1 MNRVLNFSAGP
12 SMLPLEVLE
21 EAQRDLV
28 DYKGCGSS
36 VMEMSHRSKYF
47 APIIADAE
55 ASLRRIMN
63 ISDDYHVLFLQG
75 GASLQFSMIPMNL
88 AKRGEKAAYVVT
100 GQFAGKA
107 LDEGA
112 RWCDAVCLANG
123 KENGFTAIPRIN
135 AADVPQ
141 DARFLHI
148 TVNNTIYGTMWSE
161 LPETGSVPLVGDLSS
176 VALGREYDINRF
188 GLAYMGAQKNMGIA
202 GLTVVIIRKELVT
215 GELDEVVPSMLR
227 YDLMAKNGSM
237 YNTPPAFAI
246 YMAGLMFNWV
256 EAQGG
261 VAEMERRNKEKAALL
276 YSVLDESSMFAPRA
290 EKDSRSITN
299 VTFTLPT
306 PELTAD
312 FVRMAEGR
320 GMINVKGH
328 RLTGG
333 CRASIYNGKYET
345 ESSGGITYDTIRD
358 YAEQGVD
365 FISVGALTHSVKGL
379 DMSFKACE

>member
-161 LPETGSVPLVGDLSS
+161 LPETGSVPLVG
-176 VALGREYDINRF
+176 
-188 GLAYMGAQKNMGIA
+188 LAYMGAQKNMGIA
-202 GLTVVIIRKELVT
+202 GLTVVIVRKELVT
-215 GELDEVVPSMLR
+215 GELDEGVPSMLS

-261 VAEMERRNKEKAALL
+261 VVEMERRNKEKAALL
-276 YSVLDESSMFAPRA
+276 YSVLDESKLFAPRA

-333 CRASIYNGKYET
+333 CRASIYNGMPMTGVET
-345 ESSGGITYDTIRD
+345 LAECMRD
-358 YAEQGVD
+358 FER
-365 FISVGALTHSVKGL
+365 GL
-379 DMSFKACE
+379 RE

>member
-1 MNRVLNFSAGP
+1 MNRVYNFSAGP
-12 SMLPLEVLE
+12 SMLPESVLLRAAAE
-21 EAQRDLV
+21 ML
-28 DYKGCGSS
+28 DYEGSGQS
-36 VMEMSHRSKYF
+36 VMEMSHRSKVYD
-47 APIIADAE
+47 AIIKGAE
-55 ASLRRIMN
+55 SLLREVMEIPDN
-63 ISDDYHVLFLQG
+63 YKVLFLQG

-112 RWCDAVCLANG
+112 LWCDAVCLANG

-215 GELDEVVPSMLR
+215 SELDEVVPSMLR

-246 YMAGLMFNWV
+246 YMAGLMSNWV
-256 EAQGG
+256 EAPGG

-333 CRASIYNGKYET
+333 CRASIYNGMPMTGVEKLAECM
-345 ESSGGITYDTIRD
+345 RD
-358 YAEQGVD
+358 FER
-365 FISVGALTHSVKGL
+365 GL
-379 DMSFKACE
+379 RE

>member
-28 DYKGCGSS
+28 DYKGCGGS

-63 ISDDYHVLFLQG
+63 ISDDYCVLFLQG

-107 LDEGA
+107 FDEGA

-161 LPETGSVPLVGDLSS
+161 LPETGSVPIVGDLSS

-202 GLTVVIIRKELVT
+202 GLTVVIVRKELVT

-276 YSVLDESSMFAPRA
+276 YSVLDESKLFAPRA

-333 CRASIYNGKYET
+333 CRASIYNGMPMTGVEKLAECM
-345 ESSGGITYDTIRD
+345 RD
-358 YAEQGVD
+358 FER
-365 FISVGALTHSVKGL
+365 GL
-379 DMSFKACE
+379 RE

>member
-63 ISDDYHVLFLQG
+63 ISDDYYVLFLQG

-107 LDEGA
+107 FDEGA
-112 RWCDAVCLANG
+112 RWCDAVRLASG
-123 KENGFTAIPRIN
+123 KENGFAEIPHIS

-215 GELDEVVPSMLR
+215 SELDEVVPSMLR

-246 YMAGLMFNWV
+246 YMAGLVFNWV

-261 VAEMERRNKEKAALL
+261 VAALEARNIEKAKLL
-276 YSVLDESSMFAPRA
+276 YDYLDGQEFFTNPVEHRY
-290 EKDSRSITN
+290 RSTMN
-299 VTFTLPT
+299 VTFTSPNGDLDKAFCAAAT
-306 PELTAD
+306 EAG
-312 FVRMAEGR
+312 FV
-320 GMINVKGH
+320 NLKGH
-328 RLTGG
+328 RLVGG
-333 CRASIYNGKYET
+333 MRASIYNAMPPE
-345 ESSGGITYDTIRD
+345 GIDKL
-358 YAEQGVD
+358 VD
-365 FISVGALTHSVKGL
+365 FMEKFRKENA
-379 DMSFKACE
+379 

>member
-1 MNRVLNFSAGP
+1 M
-12 SMLPLEVLE
+12 
-21 EAQRDLV
+21 
-28 DYKGCGSS
+28 
-36 VMEMSHRSKYF
+36 
-47 APIIADAE
+47 
-55 ASLRRIMN
+55 
-63 ISDDYHVLFLQG
+63 
-75 GASLQFSMIPMNL
+75 
-88 AKRGEKAAYVVT
+88 
-100 GQFAGKA
+100 
-107 LDEGA
+107 
-112 RWCDAVCLANG
+112 
-123 KENGFTAIPRIN
+123 
-135 AADVPQ
+135 
-141 DARFLHI
+141 
-148 TVNNTIYGTMWSE
+148 SE

-276 YSVLDESSMFAPRA
+276 YSVLDESKLFAPRA

-333 CRASIYNGKYET
+333 CRASIYNGMPMTGVEKLAECM
-345 ESSGGITYDTIRD
+345 RD
-358 YAEQGVD
+358 FER
-365 FISVGALTHSVKGL
+365 GL
-379 DMSFKACE
+379 RE

>member
-215 GELDEVVPSMLR
+215 SELDEVVPSMLR

-276 YSVLDESSMFAPRA
+276 YSVLDESKLFAPRA

-333 CRASIYNGKYET
+333 CRASIYNGMPMTGVENLA
-345 ESSGGITYDTIRD
+345 ECMRD
-358 YAEQGVD
+358 FER
-365 FISVGALTHSVKGL
+365 GL
-379 DMSFKACE
+379 RE

>member
-1 MNRVLNFSAGP
+1 M
-12 SMLPLEVLE
+12 
-21 EAQRDLV
+21 
-28 DYKGCGSS
+28 
-36 VMEMSHRSKYF
+36 
-47 APIIADAE
+47 
-55 ASLRRIMN
+55 
-63 ISDDYHVLFLQG
+63 
-75 GASLQFSMIPMNL
+75 
-88 AKRGEKAAYVVT
+88 
-100 GQFAGKA
+100 
-107 LDEGA
+107 
-112 RWCDAVCLANG
+112 CLANG

-202 GLTVVIIRKELVT
+202 GLTVVIVRKELVT
-215 GELDEVVPSMLR
+215 SELDEVVPSMLR
-227 YDLMAKNGSM
+227 YDLMAKTAPCTIPRPPLRYIWPDSCSTGSRSRAASRRWSAVIKRK
-237 YNTPPAFAI
+237 PP
-246 YMAGLMFNWV
+246 
-256 EAQGG
+256 
-261 VAEMERRNKEKAALL
+261 L
-276 YSVLDESSMFAPRA
+276 YSVLDESKLFAPRA

-333 CRASIYNGKYET
+333 CRASIYNGMPMTGVEKLAECM
-345 ESSGGITYDTIRD
+345 RD
-358 YAEQGVD
+358 FER
-365 FISVGALTHSVKGL
+365 GL
-379 DMSFKACE
+379 RE